1 MRNRQERMP
10 DPLYVAIASA
20 IRQPLDGATFQRCAV
35 DLLRDAHYPGLRGT
49 PHNNDT
55 GIDGLS
61 GPDDDPEFG
70 LVATTAKDYR
80 RNLRES
86 VRRHL
91 DAGGAARVFVLA
103 TTQEVTVK
111 SRQGL
116 MQEAEKQ
123 GVRLLTIHD
132 RGEFEQLLYR
142 SPEWRKSLLGV
153 IGSAQALSRF
163 PASPRTSGAPTTGPG
178 VPIPLIG
185 RDAKGAELAQL
196 RAAGGDIVL
205 AGKPGV
211 GKTFLLEH
219 LAGEDWGLFDL
230 GWSVSEL
237 KDAVLGMRPRRVVL
251 DDAHLSPERI
261 AAVRQM
267 HRETEAGF
275 GIVAVSWPGRADE
288 VAALLPDAKR
298 IDVEELERNRIV
310 EVIEAA
316 GVADRDWQRLI
327 ADQADGRAGLAATLA
342 RACVAGRTRE
352 VEKGDVLLADL
363 AGWYGRTLGAKSLHV
378 LGVLALAGDG
388 GATTE
393 QVGDALRLDLAETGG
408 LIAGLASGGTLGE
421 AGGRRM
427 NVQPAD
433 LRYPLVRDVFYGI
446 APLDPVGVVA
456 AFDDPSASAL
466 PLIGAAHR
474 GASVDREWLR
484 SLIDWRNE
492 QAAVEYALLG
502 SGELRE
508 ALEQAPEAWA
518 KAASDMWGLDAREAA
533 EWDADRRTAIAGAA
547 YRLGVDP
554 EYALRVLMETAAM
567 IESADVIIAGNAP
580 LDVVRQHL
588 ARLDHIEARLGER
601 RTAAEVASRWLQ
613 DGKDAYVG
621 VRVLT
626 YAVQLE
632 LSDAS
637 ADPGLGR
644 TLTLSRATVPPS
656 WIEPLSDIWDAI
668 RAAAGL
674 RPDVPVGPLVEAL
687 EPWARPEILPR
698 RSRPGERRAMPEEA
712 ANTMR
717 ATAARAIGRLSGIFR
732 GRRGRPANTELMPKE
747 AADAMRATA
756 ASAIWS
762 LAYIFRGRPGA
773 LHRLRELAPR
783 WIAVRIDLPAD
794 FAALYPTTLDRRADG
809 EEWHPRWIDAV
820 GRVADAL
827 AERPVHEAAER
838 LVFLAR
844 EADEAG
850 VGWPPGARRLA
861 QELAERTEEPEAL
874 LGVLIWAG
882 ADISLIEAPLDRV
895 AELKWPGWEATLGRL
910 LGEAAP
916 AAIGV
921 ALARPVGERLKRL
934 AAEACAARPGLIKLW
949 LPRSHADH
957 ETIAVLLDGPDRVAL
972 ETALAYGSISRLQSE
987 APPASLRA
995 RWREVVVN
1003 VPVDERNT
1011 EEVRTLNEIL
1021 ERDSGLCVDWL
1032 RARLRQADNDIPR
1045 DTGAAVG
1052 ALSPEDRAALI
1063 ADIPTEAAAGVAR
1076 TMRYAVERLVSG
1088 DLDPARALLERSDLE
1103 GAHAAALT
1111 GDPDEGW
1118 MERALLAVDRG
1129 WSPERIASTTLLYR
1143 PRDSHSAYWKAMV
1156 RRCEEL
1162 IPASDSRDAARRKR
1176 IAEALV
1182 AISEEQRDDARRRE
1196 REERVHGWR

>member
-1 MRNRQERMP
+1 MP
-10 DPLYVAIASA
+10 DPLYAAIASA
-20 IRQPLDGATFQRCAV
+20 IRQRPDSTAFERCAV

-80 RNLRES
+80 HNLRES

-111 SRQGL
+111 SRRSL

-123 GVRLLTIHD
+123 GVRLRAIHD
-132 RGEFEQLLYR
+132 RDEFEQLLYR

-153 IGSAQALSRF
+153 TGSAQALSRF
-163 PASPRTSGAPTTGPG
+163 PASLRPS

-185 RDAKGAELAQL
+185 RDADLARL
-196 RAAGGDIVL
+196 RSEDGDIVL

-219 LAGEDWGLFDL
+219 LADEDWGLFDL
-230 GWSVSEL
+230 GIGWDIPAL
-237 KDAVLGMRPRRVVL
+237 KDAVIKMQPRRMVL
-251 DDAHLSPERI
+251 DDAHLSPDRI
-261 AAVRQM
+261 PAVRQM
-267 HRETEAGF
+267 RREMEASF

-288 VAALLPDAKR
+288 VAALLPDAER
-298 IDVEELERNRIV
+298 IDVEELERDRIV

-316 GVADRDWQRLI
+316 GVAGPDGLQRLI

-393 QVGDALRLDLAETGG
+393 QVGDALRLDLAETGS

-433 LRYPLVRDVFYGI
+433 LRYPLVRDVFYGHG
-446 APLDPVGVVA
+446 ASDPKPVVA
-456 AFDDPSASAL
+456 DFDDPSSAAL
-466 PLIGAAHR
+466 PLIGALHR

-484 SLIDWRNE
+484 SLIDWRDE
-492 QAAVEYALLG
+492 RAAVEYALLG

-508 ALEQAPEAWA
+508 ALARAP
-518 KAASDMWGLDAREAA
+518 KH
-533 EWDADRRTAIAGAA
+533 RTAIAGAA

-554 EYALRVLMETAAM
+554 EYALRILMEEAVTCGFPEM
-567 IESADVIIAGNAP
+567 SIAGEHP
-580 LDVVRQHL
+580 LDIVGKHL
-588 ARLDHIEARLGER
+588 ADFRTRPGARF
-601 RTAAEVASRWLQ
+601 AAAKVARMWLQ
-613 DGKDAYVG
+613 EDKDSYVG

-626 YAVQLE
+626 HAVQVE
-632 LSDAS
+632 LQRYSI
-637 ADPGLGR
+637 DPGLGH
-644 TLTLSRATVPPS
+644 TLELQRAALGNPAWIKSFTAIWASMIDAVERHPYVPIAPILNALES
-656 WIEPLSDIWDAI
+656 WIRLETDWDLPDATTKLIRDTSARVIGQFSDIF
-668 RAAAGL
+668 R
-674 RPDVPVGPLVEAL
+674 E
-687 EPWARPEILPR
+687 
-698 RSRPGERRAMPEEA
+698 RPG
-712 ANTMR
+712 T
-717 ATAARAIGRLSGIFR
+717 
-732 GRRGRPANTELMPKE
+732 
-747 AADAMRATA
+747 
-756 ASAIWS
+756 
-762 LAYIFRGRPGA
+762 
-773 LHRLRELAPR
+773 LHHLRVLVRQRE
-783 WIAVRIDLPAD
+783 IAVRIDLPED
-794 FAALYPTTLDRRADG
+794 FAALYPVRNPSDAINSVAER
-809 EEWHPRWIDAV
+809 EESERRWIEAV

-827 AERPVHEAAER
+827 AERPIHEAAER
-838 LVFLAR
+838 LAFLAR

-850 VGWPPGARRLA
+850 IVWPPGARRLA
-861 QELAERTEEPEAL
+861 QALAERTEEPETLLDAL
-874 LGVLIWAG
+874 IGAG
-882 ADISLIEAPLDRV
+882 AAVRLIEAPLDRV
-895 AELKWPGWEATLGRL
+895 AELKRPGWEATLERL
-910 LGEAAP
+910 LGDGEAAP
-916 AAIGV
+916 AAIRV
-921 ALARPVGERLKRL
+921 ALARPVSERLRRL
-934 AAEACAARPGLIKLW
+934 AAEACAARPGLIKMW
-949 LPRSHADH
+949 LPQSDADH
-957 ETIAVLLDGPDRVAL
+957 ETLAVLLDGPDRVAL
-972 ETALAYGSISRLQSE
+972 ETALAYGSISHLRPE
-987 APPASLRA
+987 EPPASLRA
-995 RWREVVVN
+995 RWREVVVD
-1003 VPVDERNT
+1003 VPVDEGNA
-1011 EEVRTLNEIL
+1011 EEVRALNEIL

-1032 RARLRQADNDIPR
+1032 RARLRQANNDIPR

-1063 ADIPTEAAAGVAR
+1063 ADIPSEAAAGVAR

-1118 MERALLAVDRG
+1118 MERARLAMDRG

-1156 RRCEEL
+1156 RRCEDL
-1162 IPASDSRDAARRKR
+1162 VPAADSRDAARRKR

-1182 AISEEQRDDARRRE
+1182 AISEEQRDDALRRE

>member
-1 MRNRQERMP
+1 MP
-10 DPLYVAIASA
+10 DPLYAAIASA
-20 IRQPLDGATFQRCAV
+20 IRQPLDGAAFERCAV
-35 DLLRDAHYPGLRGT
+35 DLLRDARYSGLRGT

-91 DAGGAARVFVLA
+91 DAGGAARAFVLA
-103 TTQEVTVK
+103 TTQEV
-111 SRQGL
+111 SSEIRLRL
-116 MQEAEKQ
+116 MRDAREQW
-123 GVRLLTIHD
+123 GVRLLAIHD
-132 RGEFEQLLYR
+132 RGEFKQLLYR

-163 PASPRTSGAPTTGPG
+163 PASPRPSGAPTTGPG

-251 DDAHLSPERI
+251 DDAHLSPDRI
-261 AAVRQM
+261 AAVLQMRQ
-267 HRETEAGF
+267 ETEADF
-275 GIVAVSWPGRADE
+275 SVVAVSWPGRADE
-288 VAALLPDAKR
+288 VAARLPDAKR
-298 IDVEELERNRIV
+298 IDVEELERDRIV
-310 EVIEAA
+310 EVIEAV

-342 RACVAGRTRE
+342 RALRGGRVGAVATGE
-352 VEKGDVLLADL
+352 VLLDDL
-363 AGWYGRTLGAKSLHV
+363 AGWYERTLETKIRRA
-378 LGVLALAGDG
+378 LGVLALAGDA
-388 GATTE
+388 GATVE
-393 QVGDALRLDLAETGG
+393 QVGDALRRDLEETSD
-408 LIAGLASGGTLGE
+408 LMRALASGGTLGE

-712 ANTMR
+712 ATTMR
-717 ATAARAIGRLSGIFR
+717 ATAARAIGRLAGIFR
-732 GRRGRPANTELMPKE
+732 E
-747 AADAMRATA
+747 
-756 ASAIWS
+756 
-762 LAYIFRGRPGA
+762 RPGA
-773 LHRLRELAPR
+773 LHRLRVLAR
-783 WIAVRIDLPAD
+783 RQEIAVRIDLPDD
-794 FAALYPTTLDRRADG
+794 FAALYPVRDPINSVAEG
-809 EEWHPRWIDAV
+809 EESERRWIEAV
-820 GRVADAL
+820 GRVADTL
-827 AERPVHEAAER
+827 AERPIHEAAER

-850 VGWPPGARRLA
+850 IGWPPGARRLA
-861 QELAERTEEPEAL
+861 QALAERTEEPEAL
-874 LGVLIWAG
+874 LDALIGAG
-882 ADISLIEAPLDRV
+882 ADVSLIEAPLDRV
-895 AELKWPGWEATLGRL
+895 AELKRPGWEAALERL
-910 LGEAAP
+910 LGDGEAAP
-916 AAIGV
+916 AAIRV
-921 ALARPVGERLKRL
+921 ALARPVGERLKWL
-934 AAEACAARPGLIKLW
+934 ASEACAARPGLIKLW
-949 LPRSHADH
+949 LPRSHVDH

-972 ETALAYGSISRLQSE
+972 ETALTYGSLVHLRPE
-987 APPASLRA
+987 EPPASLRA

-1196 REERVHGWR
+1196 REERVHGRR